1 MVEVQKICMLSTY
14 KELIVKTNFI
24 KNYSKNL
31 FSWQELE
38 YLINIRPLLSNKR
51 VKILDPQKKDYVWH
65 THGWMKDK
73 NTYPPSL
80 IRSLLDEFVIYFTDM
95 SRATKNI
102 NKFASNLEDIYK
114 RHTDAHIYV
123 CRDPKIEHPF
133 AAHFDLQHNVIVQC
147 EGKTNF
153 KVWKEVEDHTLK
165 KTIQLDMS
173 NEKPILD
180 VIMENGDAIW
190 IPRYYPHQAISLTPR
205 LSVSFPFSDNKG
217 SSHEK
222 SFEDRNWIN
231 L

>member
-1 MVEVQKICMLSTY
+1 MEMVLMICMLSTN
-14 KELIVKTNFI
+14 KELIFKTDFV

-31 FSWQELE
+31 FTWQEFE

-51 VKILDPQKKDYVWH
+51 VKILDPQKNDYVWY
-65 THGWMKDK
+65 TNGWMKDK

-80 IRSLLDEFVIYFTDM
+80 IRSLLDEFVVYFTDM
-95 SRATKNI
+95 SRVTKNI
-102 NKFASNLEDIYK
+102 NKFASNLEDIYQ

-123 CRDPKIEHPF
+123 CRDPNIEHPF
-133 AAHFDLQHNVIVQC
+133 AAHFDMQHNVIVQC

-153 KVWKEVEDHTLK
+153 KVWKEVEDHIIEK
-165 KTIQLDMS
+165 KIQLDMS

-190 IPRYYPHQAISLTPR
+190 IPRYYPHQAISLTSR
-205 LSVSFPFSDNKG
+205 LSVSFPFCDNEN

-222 SFEDRNWIN
+222 SFEDRNWVT